1 MLFIQPHLTKYRIDF
16 FNELSVLLKV
26 RYNQKFKVICGE
38 TPRTFGVIENIPFE
52 VDVVKVKKV
61 SKFFYFKEVFS
72 KLKNEKQVIVH
83 FGDFKYF
90 TLYQSLYLSLFKRRV
105 LYLHGQGGYKRSG
118 LASKILYNVI
128 LFLTNGYICYNEFC
142 SIELKKKTLPFLH
155 KKIHHIDNTLY
166 LEPIC
171 QDKIDMKEKGNS
183 VIFIGRV
190 RERSGVENILEAAK
204 IVSTEIPD
212 FKIHIIG
219 GGEHNYLHLL
229 SEKYPEAVFY
239 GELYSQEDIMNVC
252 SKSKAGI
259 YGGDA
264 GLSVVHYM
272 SLGLPVIIHNDLYS
286 HMGPEPSYIIDEYNG
301 LLFER
306 DNIKSIAEKLLM
318 VCKDNTLIEKLSK
331 NSIESFIKLSHPSMA
346 EKLIDIIE
354 KDL

>member
-16 FNELSVLLKV
+16 FNELSVLLKK

-38 TPRTFGVIENIPFE
+38 TPKSFGVIEKIPFE
-52 VDVVKVKKV
+52 VDIVKVKKV
-61 SKFFYFKEVFS
+61 SNFFYFKEVFS
-72 KLKNEKQVIVH
+72 KLKKEEHVIVH

-105 LYLHGQGGYKRSG
+105 LYLHGQGGYKKTG
-118 LASKILYNVI
+118 LASRLLYNVV
-128 LFLTNGYICYNEFC
+128 LFLTDGYICYNEFC

-166 LEPIC
+166 LEPVGL
-171 QDKIDMKEKGNS
+171 DKIIMEEKGNS
-183 VIFIGRV
+183 VTFIGRV

-204 IVSTEIPD
+204 IVSAQIPN

-219 GGEHNYLHLL
+219 GGEQDYLHSLR
-229 SEKYPEAVFY
+229 EKYPEAVFY
-239 GELYSQEDIMNVC
+239 GELYSQEDIIKVC

-286 HMGPEPSYIIDEYNG
+286 HMGPEPSYIIDDYNG

-306 DNIKSIAEKLLM
+306 DNINSIAEKLLM
-318 VCKDNTLIEKLSK
+318 LCKDDTLVEKLSK
-331 NSIESFIKLSHPSMA
+331 NSFESYIKLSRPTMA